1 MITFD
6 FTHLTEGSIGRENG
20 FSPAILSMYSEA
32 LRKGY
37 AKIENGRGRSPYDFM
52 ELPYQD
58 ITAIVDF
65 EKKLSE
71 YRNFVVVGIGGSAL
85 GAYALFKALTHYY
98 HNYRSDKRI
107 FFCDNSEPRTL
118 ADLLDV
124 IDLHETVFN
133 VITKSGSTAE
143 TMSALSV
150 ITDIL
155 TEKGLALKDHI
166 IATTDSEKGDLRS
179 ISLRYDLPT
188 ALIPSGVGGRYSVLT
203 AVGLLPALFLG
214 IDIKSLLDGAKA
226 VDAMWRRTP
235 AEENPIAISSLFQY
249 LFDTQK
255 HHNIV
260 SMMCYKDGLY
270 GVGLWYQQ
278 LWAESLGKQYS
289 NDKEDIFVGSTPLI
303 VRGATDQHSVLQLL
317 MEGPLDKLVVFL
329 DALDVGRDISF
340 DVKNLSD
347 YKSIDYFKGKT
358 AMDLISSELQG
369 VRYALASAQRPNY
382 SITLDK
388 MDAYHIGGLL
398 YCFELQTVMAA
409 ALYDVNPF
417 DQPGVEDGKKA
428 TYALMGREGYEHK
441 RDEMNTANHD
451 TMVYRIEEK

>member
-1 MITFD
+1 MLTFD
-6 FTHLTEGSIGRENG
+6 FTHVTEGSVGRESG
-20 FSPAILSMYSEA
+20 FSPAVISEYSET

-52 ELPYQD
+52 ELPYQNLD
-58 ITAIVDF
+58 SILEF
-65 EKKLSE
+65 EGMIQRYK
-71 YRNFVVVGIGGSAL
+71 NFVVVGIGGSAL

-98 HNYRSDKRI
+98 HNFRSDKRL

-118 ADLLDV
+118 TDLLDV
-124 IDLHETVFN
+124 LDVKDTVFN

-150 ITDIL
+150 LVDFI
-155 TEKGLALKDHI
+155 TEKGLPLKEHI
-166 IATTDSEKGDLRS
+166 IATTDPEKGDLRA

-203 AVGLLPALFLG
+203 AVGLLPALFVG

-226 VDAMWRRTP
+226 VDAMWRRTSV
-235 AEENPIAISSLFQY
+235 EENPIILSALFHY

-255 HHNIV
+255 HHNILT
-260 SMMCYKDGLY
+260 MMCYKDGLY
-270 GVGLWYQQ
+270 GLGLWYQQ

-289 NDKEDIFVGSTPLI
+289 TDKEDVFVGSTPLI

-329 DALDVGRDISF
+329 DAKDVGRDLVF
-340 DVKNLSD
+340 DVKNLYE
-347 YKSIDYFKGKT
+347 YKSIDYFKNKT
-358 AMDLISSELQG
+358 AMDLISAELQG
-369 VRYALASAQRPNY
+369 VRYALAAAQRPNY
-382 SITLDK
+382 TITLDK
-388 MDAYHIGGLL
+388 MDAYHIGSLL
-398 YCFELQTVMAA
+398 YALELQTVMAA
-409 ALYDVNPF
+409 TLYEVNPF

-441 RDEMNTANHD
+441 RDEMNAAARD
-451 TMVYRIEEK
+451 TLLFTIEER